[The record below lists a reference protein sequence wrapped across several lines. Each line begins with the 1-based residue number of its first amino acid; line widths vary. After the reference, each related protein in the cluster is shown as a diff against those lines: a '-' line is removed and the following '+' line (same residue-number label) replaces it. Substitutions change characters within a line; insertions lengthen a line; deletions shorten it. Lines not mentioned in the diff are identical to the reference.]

1 MENIIENLKNNF
13 LFQASLGSKELFHSN
28 LIAWIL
34 EQENENGEYEALKI
48 FLKTIN
54 AKVPLNSL
62 KKENEIKIS
71 REENNIDL
79 IIKWKENEEWNF
91 VFIENKM
98 KSIPTSTQLEEYN
111 EKVKKYT
118 NQEFNNKFLLTPL
131 SSLLEK
137 DKHTENWINITYEK
151 EIISFLKDIQFIVF
165 KNADINLV
173 ISKYLSFIKNIINL
187 FDFYLG
193 KDENE
198 FERKKYNYYT
208 SELED
213 LRSIRMHD
221 MLLKI
226 MHDKLGELIMKKI
239 KNSNLEIKTNFT
251 RSTGITDIFYKLH
264 GTNYKIGL
272 QIQGNTLKHC
282 FMCNPNLHKNNIAI
296 SKRLIDSK
304 LWFYD
309 FSSNPPK
316 LLNGKGRDKN
326 KNGLNIDDTRTFC
339 EYDNAHFLY
348 LTKSLKEFEDKPIID
363 LVDFIAKEFKYFINN
378 KDKII
383 KIVNEF

>member
-1 MENIIENLKNNF
+1 MENIIENLKSNF

-34 EQENENGEYEALKI
+34 EQENENGEYEALII

-54 AKVPLNSL
+54 IKVSLNSL
-62 KKENEIKIS
+62 KKENEVKIS

-79 IIKWKENEEWNF
+79 IIKWKENEKLNY

-98 KSIPTSTQLEEYN
+98 KSIPTSNQLEEYN

-118 NQEFNNKFLLTPL
+118 NQEINNKILLTPFSTIL
-131 SSLLEK
+131 KK
-137 DKHTENWINITYEK
+137 DKHTENWINITYKK
-151 EIISFLKDIQFIVF
+151 EIISFLKNIQYIVF
-165 KNADINLV
+165 KNPDINLIV
-173 ISKYLSFIKNIINL
+173 SKYISFIEDIINL
-187 FDFYLG
+187 FDLYLG

-208 SELED
+208 SELEH

-226 MHDKLGELIMKKI
+226 MHDKLGDLIMKKI

-251 RSTGITDIFYKLH
+251 RSTGINDIFYKLH
-264 GTNYKIGL
+264 GTNYTIGL
-272 QIQGNTLKHC
+272 QIQSNTLKYC
-282 FMCNPNLHKNNIAI
+282 FMCEPNLYKNNIAI
-296 SKRLIDSK
+296 SKKLIDSK

-309 FSSNPPK
+309 FSSNPPI

-326 KNGLNIDDTRTFC
+326 KNGLKIDDTRTFC

-363 LVDFIAKEFKYFINN
+363 LVNFIAEEFKQLINN